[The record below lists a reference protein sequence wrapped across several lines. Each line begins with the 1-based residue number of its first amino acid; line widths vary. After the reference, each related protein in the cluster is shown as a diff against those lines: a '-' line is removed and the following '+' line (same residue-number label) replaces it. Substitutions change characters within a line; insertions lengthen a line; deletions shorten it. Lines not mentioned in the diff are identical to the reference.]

1 MLLAV
6 NQPLHQH
13 LRQSR
18 RRDETMCRTLHGI
31 VADAK
36 NEAARI
42 PGTLRV
48 PGYIAQ
54 RTPLAAF
61 GANAVKR
68 AAGQIV
74 SGTGG
79 EAATAERLTK
89 AAFNRS
95 PALGI
100 ENRKRLVLRIQSRAR
115 GVTLWYSGIDSV
127 IGHGQAFAPER
138 IEMSYRRSRGVG
150 CSFLRGILICG
161 ALLCRVAESASNT
174 QIVPGSKYSCGRP
187 QQAQKEIANIAI
199 DPRIVD
205 ENGIVGIPGLLPPC
219 VEDRFFKTVVG
230 MQNRDHAVRRI
241 VEQHRTETG

>member
-74 SGTGG
+74 TGNVA

-89 AAFNRS
+89 APFNRS
-95 PALGI
+95 PPLGI
-100 ENRKRLVLRIQSRAR
+100 QNKNKLS
-115 GVTLWYSGIDSV
+115 
-127 IGHGQAFAPER
+127 
-138 IEMSYRRSRGVG
+138 
-150 CSFLRGILICG
+150 
-161 ALLCRVAESASNT
+161 
-174 QIVPGSKYSCGRP
+174 
-187 QQAQKEIANIAI
+187 
-199 DPRIVD
+199 
-205 ENGIVGIPGLLPPC
+205 LP
-219 VEDRFFKTVVG
+219 T
-230 MQNRDHAVRRI
+230 
-241 VEQHRTETG
+241 

>member
-42 PGTLRV
+42 PVTLRV

-68 AAGQIV
+68 AAGPIV
-74 SGTGG
+74 TGNAEEG
-79 EAATAERLTK
+79 ATAERLTRPE
-89 AAFNRS
+89 FNRS
-95 PALGI
+95 PSLGI
-100 ENRKRLVLRIQSRAR
+100 ATR
-115 GVTLWYSGIDSV
+115 
-127 IGHGQAFAPER
+127 
-138 IEMSYRRSRGVG
+138 
-150 CSFLRGILICG
+150 
-161 ALLCRVAESASNT
+161 
-174 QIVPGSKYSCGRP
+174 
-187 QQAQKEIANIAI
+187 
-199 DPRIVD
+199 
-205 ENGIVGIPGLLPPC
+205 
-219 VEDRFFKTVVG
+219 
-230 MQNRDHAVRRI
+230 
-241 VEQHRTETG
+241 